1 MDDKSDNTEP
11 FFGMPQGYQYL
22 SCCGSGSYGITYLVR
37 DFSGVE
43 MVLKIVAKTGD
54 RNVWERELYGL
65 KAFRKLSQG
74 HPNLVQ
80 IYHVEDSPDYFYYT
94 MPPAD
99 NLSREKGT
107 YLPAT
112 LENVLK
118 QYHLSPE
125 RVLKIGYSLLDA
137 VEFLHTSG
145 LVHRDIKP
153 SNIIFIKGELKLS
166 DIGLIRE
173 IEGNVSLVGSP
184 DFLPPEMLQRRIRT
198 IQAQFD
204 TKYDLY
210 AIGKVLYCALTGGT
224 CKDFPHVDLSL
235 LHSRIAMRLNRVI
248 LEVCDTNPE
257 WRIDTIETF
266 RRHLNG
272 EYDKKPFRNFIQH
285 FLRNSGG
292 YLRDNL
298 HIPVY
303 ISLAVFSM
311 LGTLILLETWQPAIF
326 SEPSDHRLPPSV
338 VTQEARKLSDAILK
352 KDLALLSH
360 LLQQKPLC
368 RTLLKRDPAYLLNAL
383 SLGSPELLR
392 LLLKNGADPN
402 ACLQDGKTPLMRAAE
417 AGNLQEIRILLEFGA
432 DKKRLDSSGKNASAH
447 AVRTKKK
454 EIRTLLQ

>member
-1 MDDKSDNTEP
+1 MDDQSDNTEP

-43 MVLKIVAKTGD
+43 MVLKIVGKTGD
-54 RNVWERELYGL
+54 RSIWERELHGL

-80 IYHVEDSPDYFYYT
+80 IYHVEDSPEYFYYT

-118 QYHLSPE
+118 RYRLSPE
-125 RVLKIGYSLLDA
+125 RVLKIGHALLDA
-137 VEFLHTSG
+137 VEFLHRSG

-153 SNIIFIKGELKLS
+153 SNIIFINGELKLS

-173 IEGNVSLVGSP
+173 MEGNVSLVGSP
-184 DFLPPEMLQRRIRT
+184 DFLPPEMLQRRI
-198 IQAQFD
+198 AQFD

-248 LEVCDTNPE
+248 LEVCDSNPE

-272 EYDKKPFRNFIQH
+272 DYDTKPVRNFLLHI
-285 FLRNSGG
+285 LRTSGG
-292 YLRDNL
+292 YLKENL

-303 ISLAVFSM
+303 LSLAAFSI
-311 LGTLILLETWQPAIF
+311 LGALILFDVRNAGPRVSPTVLK
-326 SEPSDHRLPPSV
+326 PSASV
-338 VTQEARKLSDAILK
+338 SVQARNLSDAIFR
-352 KDLALLSH
+352 KDTVLLSH
-360 LLQQKPLC
+360 LLQENSIC
-368 RTLLKRDPAYLLNAL
+368 RTLLKQDPDYLLKAL

-392 LLLKNGADPN
+392 LLLKHGADPN
-402 ACLQDGKTPLMRAAE
+402 ACFKDGKTPLMRAAE

-432 DKKRLDSSGKNASAH
+432 DKEKLDSSGKNASAY
-447 AVRTKKK
+447 AARTGEK